1 MTAYEPPP
9 VVSFLSDYGHA
20 DEFVGVCHG
29 VMTRI
34 EPRVRIID
42 ITHEITPHD
51 VRGGALCLARAVQY
65 LPGGVVLGV
74 VDPGV
79 GSERRAVAVETE
91 GGFFVGP
98 DNGLL
103 APAVA
108 MAGGA
113 VGAVELTSDE
123 HRLPAPGPTFDGRD
137 VFAPAAAHLASGTP
151 LGDLGAAVDPMT
163 LQPGLM
169 PLPDVGEGAI
179 EGEVLWVDRF
189 GNVQLNLGPEEL
201 EGLGIERG
209 GVAELRFG
217 DTQRVVRWV
226 EAYGQARTDEL
237 VLLVDSYGLVSV
249 ALNQGSASGDT
260 GLAAASAVT
269 VGPVDE

>member
-1 MTAYEPPP
+1 M
-9 VVSFLSDYGHA
+9 
-20 DEFVGVCHG
+20 
-29 VMTRI
+29 
-34 EPRVRIID
+34 
-42 ITHEITPHD
+42 
-51 VRGGALCLARAVQY
+51 QY

-79 GSERRAVAVETE
+79 GTERRAVAVETE

-113 VGAVELTSDE
+113 IGAVELTSDD

-137 VFAPAAAHLASGTP
+137 VFAPAAAHLASGTA
-151 LGDLGAAVDPMT
+151 LGDLGDPVDPMT

-169 PLPDVGEGAI
+169 PLPDIGDRAI
-179 EGEVLWVDRF
+179 DGEVLWVDRF
-189 GNVQLNLGPEEL
+189 GNVQLNVGPEEL
-201 EGLGIERG
+201 AGLGIQRG
-209 GVAELRFG
+209 GVAGLRFG

-249 ALNQGSASGDT
+249 ALNQGSAADET
-260 GLAAASAVT
+260 GLGAASAVT
-269 VGPVDE
+269 VAPVEE

>member
-1 MTAYEPPP
+1 MTAHDPSP

-79 GSERRAVAVETE
+79 GTERRAVAVETE

-113 VGAVELTSDE
+113 IGAVELTSDE

-137 VFAPAAAHLASGTP
+137 VFAPAAAHLASGAP
-151 LGDLGAAVDPMT
+151 LGDLGGAIDPMT

-169 PLPDVGEGAI
+169 PLPDIGEGAV

-209 GVAELRFG
+209 GVAEMRFG
-217 DTQRVVRWV
+217 DIVRVVRWV

-249 ALNQGSASGDT
+249 ALNQGSAAGET
-260 GLAAASAVT
+260 GLSSASAVT